1 MSSPPSTSQTTPA
14 QASQLPGGETA
25 VTTIPA
31 VSPVPSVPAKP
42 GEDRYDYDAS
52 PIVLVVQFRPVVAG
66 QPRQLWVSVQN
77 GVGNRQDFPLYRM
90 LTEAELGGPFPPAI
104 QALLDELRQDLPGR
118 KERHAA
124 RQAAQ
129 ATPPA
134 SRPVAKP
141 VVTQGSKQRPV
152 EKAASLLPPT
162 TSSPIPKGEQT
173 TMGGLFDEL
182 D

>member
-1 MSSPPSTSQTTPA
+1 MSSSPSTSQTSPPA
-14 QASQLPGGETA
+14 QALQQPGGETA

-31 VSPVPSVPAKP
+31 ASPVPSVPAKP

-52 PIVLVVQFRPVVAG
+52 TIVLVVQFRPVVAG
-66 QPRQLWVSVQN
+66 QPRPIWVSVQN

-90 LTEAELGGPFPPAI
+90 LTEAELGGPFPSTV

-118 KERHAA
+118 KERNAA
-124 RQAAQ
+124 RQASQ

-141 VVTQGSKQRPV
+141 VVTPGSKLRPV
-152 EKAASLLPPT
+152 DKHAPLPPPT
-162 TSSPIPKGEQT
+162 ASRPIPKDGL
-173 TMGGLFDEL
+173 TMGGLFEEL

>member
-1 MSSPPSTSQTTPA
+1 MQSPPSTSQTTPA
-14 QASQLPGGETA
+14 LPEQQPGGETA

-31 VSPVPSVPAKP
+31 VSPAPSVPAKP
-42 GEDRYDYDAS
+42 GEDRCDYDACT
-52 PIVLVVQFRPVVAG
+52 IVLVVQFRPVVAD

-90 LTEAELGGPFPPAI
+90 LTEADLGGPFPPAV

-118 KERHAA
+118 KERNAA
-124 RQAAQ
+124 RQASQ
-129 ATPPA
+129 ATPSA
-134 SRPVAKP
+134 SRPVTKP

-152 EKAASLLPPT
+152 EKQASLLPPT
-162 TSSPIPKGEQT
+162 TSRPIPKGEL